1 LRKIESI
8 EVFPVLLP
16 MIETFQF
23 ASGSAG
29 GGHGLKNVRDRP
41 LIFGSPTTEGRPAA
55 GYGDSSGGGRAPLAA
70 RYWPQRGW
78 KDRR

>member
-8 EVFPVLLP
+8 EVFSVLLP

-29 GGHGLKNVRDRP
+29 GDVLHVFVTGLK
-41 LIFGSPTTEGRPAA
+41 T
-55 GYGDSSGGGRAPLAA
+55 SGTDP
-70 RYWPQRGW
+70 
-78 KDRR
+78 